1 MKRLNNKQNGMT
13 FLGFGTLLILLA
25 MLTSIG
31 LKLFPVYL
39 EHFNVTSI
47 LDSLSKEG
55 DKLSADEIKPRIL
68 NNFIINDVVNVD
80 RHHINVKRI
89 SNNKYQVTI
98 DYEVRRNMMGNVDFV
113 VHFVDSV
120 ELKV

>member
-1 MKRLNNKQNGMT
+1 MT